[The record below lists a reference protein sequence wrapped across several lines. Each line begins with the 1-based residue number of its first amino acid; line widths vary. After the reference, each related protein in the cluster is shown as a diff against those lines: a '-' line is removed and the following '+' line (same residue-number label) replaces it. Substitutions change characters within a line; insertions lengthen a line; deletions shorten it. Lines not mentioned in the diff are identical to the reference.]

1 MSPIAFD
8 TSAND
13 TSLFNTDELIN
24 YATKETVKSFLI
36 QEEQPQHI
44 QQEHPKHQVPQQE
57 DNEANKEC
65 ATNINDIEKTTDS
78 HNSEE
83 KLLKEN
89 EDYETVSRAVNVL
102 KFQLQ
107 QVKEDICKLKSMKEK
122 ALKDP
127 IQFVEDL
134 RNGTNEKV
142 PKRQFIFGAPTID
155 WSKYHTTPSKYK
167 ARIDQ
172 EKMKNSKD
180 RVNTPPSSDNSRSGS
195 PDIVEFVHKR
205 AQELG
210 FKVPSNAIKST
221 RSKKKRINLNSDDE
235 STFTIPSR
243 TYINAQRSTLPK
255 SRKKEMSIRT
265 APTKARSL
273 ISNCSTRQDMIA
285 KNTNYSSNSIHTN
298 RKNNLEK
305 NSEAGKKY
313 LWNYDECDKC
323 QRHFIANQSY
333 LNLFINS
340 GYKIFCKKL
349 AKYGILV
356 PGRIPSVSSAKSS
369 SKNILS
375 KDKKSGRISKSD
387 SSKLPPEKRPR
398 RPRVSGIAYMEARPP
413 PTLYMPDDDDE
424 TIIKEVMLSMDK
436 LGNEPKCDGCR
447 MDPILG
453 TRFLCMNCD
462 ESREVDLCENC
473 MIEGK
478 FENGI
483 I

>member
-1 MSPIAFD
+1 
-8 TSAND
+8 
-13 TSLFNTDELIN
+13 
-24 YATKETVKSFLI
+24 
-36 QEEQPQHI
+36 
-44 QQEHPKHQVPQQE
+44 
-57 DNEANKEC
+57 
-65 ATNINDIEKTTDS
+65 
-78 HNSEE
+78 
-83 KLLKEN
+83 
-89 EDYETVSRAVNVL
+89 
-102 KFQLQ
+102 
-107 QVKEDICKLKSMKEK
+107 
-122 ALKDP
+122 
-127 IQFVEDL
+127 
-134 RNGTNEKV
+134 TNEKV

-172 EKMKNSKD
+172 EKMKNSKVNSNSFLD
-180 RVNTPPSSDNSRSGS
+180 RVNTPPSSDNSRPGS
-195 PDIVEFVHKR
+195 PDIVEFVHKK

-243 TYINAQRSTLPK
+243 TYINAQRSTPSK
-255 SRKKEMSIRT
+255 SKKKEMSTRT

-273 ISNCSTRQDMIA
+273 ISNCSTRQVTIT
-285 KNTNYSSNSIHTN
+285 KNTNYSSNQINSIHTN

-305 NSEAGKKY
+305 SNEEQNSEAGKKY

-340 GYKIFCKKL
+340 GSQPGTKIFCKKL
-349 AKYGILV
+349 AKYGIPV

-462 ESREVDLCENC
+462 ESREVDLCEDC

-478 FENGI
+478 FENEYHKKSHRFSAIVNPTSQRVNNPEQADEYSYLDTTPGI
-483 I
+483 SV

>member
-13 TSLFNTDELIN
+13 TSLFHTGEHIN

-36 QEEQPQHI
+36 QEEQPQQI
-44 QQEHPKHQVPQQE
+44 QQEHPTQHQVPQQE
-57 DNEANKEC
+57 DNEVNKES

-78 HNSEE
+78 NNLEE
-83 KLLKEN
+83 KLLKDN
-89 EDYETVSRAVNVL
+89 EDYEMVLRAVNVL

-122 ALKDP
+122 ALIDP

-134 RNGTNEKV
+134 RNGTNEKA

-172 EKMKNSKD
+172 EKMKSSKD
-180 RVNTPPSSDNSRSGS
+180 RVNSSSSSDNSRPGS
-195 PDIVEFVHKR
+195 PDIVEFVHKK

-210 FKVPSNAIKST
+210 FKVPQNAMKST
-221 RSKKKRINLNSDDE
+221 RPKKKRICQNSDDE
-235 STFTIPSR
+235 STFTLPSR
-243 TYINAQRSTLPK
+243 AYINAQGSTPSK
-255 SRKKEMSIRT
+255 SKKKEMSTRT

-273 ISNCSTRQDMIA
+273 ISNCSTSRLQKDF
-285 KNTNYSSNSIHTN
+285 T
-298 RKNNLEK
+298 
-305 NSEAGKKY
+305 
-313 LWNYDECDKC
+313 
-323 QRHFIANQSY
+323 
-333 LNLFINS
+333 
-340 GYKIFCKKL
+340 
-349 AKYGILV
+349 KYGIIT
-356 PGRIPSVSSAKSS
+356 GCTPSVSIDYS
-369 SKNILS
+369 
-375 KDKKSGRISKSD
+375 DKKPGRSSKSD

-436 LGNEPKCDGCR
+436 LGNESKCDGCR

-462 ESREVDLCENC
+462 ESREVDLCEDC

-478 FENGI
+478 FENGKF
-483 I
+483 